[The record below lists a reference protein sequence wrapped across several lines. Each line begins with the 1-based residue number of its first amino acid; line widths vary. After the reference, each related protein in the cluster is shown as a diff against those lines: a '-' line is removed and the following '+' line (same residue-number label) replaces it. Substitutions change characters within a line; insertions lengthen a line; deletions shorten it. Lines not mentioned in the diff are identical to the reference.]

1 MRTRPPVGRSMPAAM
16 RKSVVLPHP
25 EGPSRHTTSAG
36 AMSSEK
42 PAKAATPAQRR
53 STSWKVRRAAMV
65 APARPARGSG
75 AFPSR
80 PPRGIGLL
88 KLAHGA
94 FDVVALFEEGFR
106 IPLAAFHVKEVAAID
121 VDGTRQPADR

>member
-1 MRTRPPVGRSMPAAM
+1 
-16 RKSVVLPHP
+16 
-25 EGPSRHTTSAG
+25 
-36 AMSSEK
+36 
-42 PAKAATPAQRR
+42 
-53 STSWKVRRAAMV
+53 MV

-106 IPLAAFHVKEVAAID
+106 IPLAASHVKEVAAID
-121 VDGTRQPADR
+121 VDGTRQPADRIGHRMNDIVAERLRIPFAQRLGACRLELAATGSG